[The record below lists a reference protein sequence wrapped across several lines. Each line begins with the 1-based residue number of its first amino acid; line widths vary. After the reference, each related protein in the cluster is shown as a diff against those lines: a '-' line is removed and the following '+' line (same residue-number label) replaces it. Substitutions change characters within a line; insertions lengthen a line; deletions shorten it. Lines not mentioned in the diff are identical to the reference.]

1 MTTERPSGVRARGA
15 VRGSSIVVVAFAAG
29 LIAAS
34 PSSTAPASAPGATA
48 AVADA
53 VPAVGLVAA
62 GGQSVRFNPVGMREP
77 LAAPVPERVL
87 PPVTTTALPGT
98 AAARAIEF
106 ALAQRGLPYVWGGDG
121 PLNGEGGFDCSGLTT
136 AAYAHA
142 GLALPR
148 TAHTQY
154 YAGPHVPADAE
165 LMPGDLVF
173 YGVPERVHHVGLY
186 LGGGQMVNAP
196 RRGKPVQVAYV
207 RYAGDDYLGATRP
220 AAGVDATGAG
230 LVATP
235 DLPVAV
241 PPVPS
246 PAVPPAPED
255 FLAPPVPPTALA
267 VPVPTPA
274 PAPAPEVY
282 GPPAPLTPAPDA
294 PVPGSTTPGPVAPG
308 PTLPGTTP
316 PGTPGSVPGSTTPG
330 PTTPGSTTPGSTTPG
345 STTPGSTAPG
355 STTPGSARP
364 GGSTPGGGTA
374 PGAPTS
380 GPTAPVPGSTTPG
393 STAPRSAAP
402 AVPPA
407 TTPPSTAP
415 PATTS
420 PATSSPATTTPATTA
435 PSPVITPVAA
445 PAAGSVA
452 RPAGVG
458 LPGGAITLSR
468 AEQDANGLPAAPAS
482 ASAGGLRWSPA
493 DGPRPARAVVSLH
506 PGATA
511 PATGATVTLRP
522 ADGTATT
529 LTVRSSTT
537 VDAATAG
544 QRASA
549 RGDTTR
555 LVLVRQDPSTG
566 ETLVII
572 AE

>member
-1 MTTERPSGVRARGA
+1 VGARGA

-34 PSSTAPASAPGATA
+34 PSSTAPASAPGAA
-48 AVADA
+48 AVAA
-53 VPAVGLVAA
+53 ASVPAVGPVAA

-121 PLNGEGGFDCSGLTT
+121 PLNGEDGFDCSGLTT

-148 TAHTQY
+148 TAHTQF

-220 AAGVDATGAG
+220 AAGVDATGSG

-235 DLPVAV
+235 DLPVRV

-255 FLAPPVPPTALA
+255 FLAPPVPPAALA
-267 VPVPTPA
+267 VPA
-274 PAPAPEVY
+274 PAATPPVY
-282 GPPAPLTPAPDA
+282 GPPAPVTPTPDA
-294 PVPGSTTPGPVAPG
+294 LVPGPTTLGPIAPG
-308 PTLPGTTP
+308 PTVPGTTT
-316 PGTPGSVPGSTTPG
+316 PGATPGSTA
-330 PTTPGSTTPGSTTPG
+330 PGSTTPGSTTPG
-345 STTPGSTAPG
+345 ST
-355 STTPGSARP
+355 
-364 GGSTPGGGTA
+364 
-374 PGAPTS
+374 
-380 GPTAPVPGSTTPG
+380 VPGSTTPG
-393 STAPRSAAP
+393 STTPGGSTPGGSTAPGAPVPGSAAP
-402 AVPPA
+402 APGSTAPVPGATAPGSTAPGPTTPRPAAPAATTPPRTTPPA
-407 TTPPSTAP
+407 TTPPATTP
-415 PATTS
+415 PATT
-420 PATSSPATTTPATTA
+420 APATTA
-435 PSPVITPVAA
+435 PSPVITPVSA
-445 PAAGSVA
+445 PAARAVA
-452 RPAGVG
+452 RPASVG
-458 LPGGAITLSR
+458 LPGGTITLSR

-482 ASAGGLRWSPA
+482 ASTGGLRWSPA

-506 PGATA
+506 PGATVPA
-511 PATGATVTLRP
+511 PGATITLRA

-566 ETLVII
+566 QTLVII

>member
-1 MTTERPSGVRARGA
+1 MTTERPNGVRARGA
-15 VRGSSIVVVAFAAG
+15 VRGSSLVVVAFAAG

-34 PSSTAPASAPGATA
+34 PSSTAPASAPGAA
-48 AVADA
+48 ALAADA
-53 VPAVGLVAA
+53 VAAVGPVAA

-87 PPVTTTALPGT
+87 APVTTTALPGT

-121 PLNGEGGFDCSGLTT
+121 PLNGEDGFDCSGLTT

-148 TAHTQY
+148 TAHTQF

-220 AAGVDATGAG
+220 AAGVDATGTG

-235 DLPVAV
+235 DLPVRV

-246 PAVPPAPED
+246 PAVPPASED
-255 FLAPPVPPTALA
+255 FLAPPVPPAALA
-267 VPVPTPA
+267 VPA
-274 PAPAPEVY
+274 PAATPPVY
-282 GPPAPLTPAPDA
+282 GPPAPITPTPDA
-294 PVPGSTTPGPVAPG
+294 PVPGPTTLGPIAPG

-316 PGTPGSVPGSTTPG
+316 GSTTPG
-330 PTTPGSTTPGSTTPG
+330 STAPGSTAPGSTAPGSTTPGSTTPGSTTPG
-345 STTPGSTAPG
+345 STTPGSTTAG
-355 STTPGSARP
+355 STTPGGSAP
-364 GGSTPGGGTA
+364 GGSTA
-374 PGAPTS
+374 PGAP
-380 GPTAPVPGSTTPG
+380 APG
-393 STAPRSAAP
+393 STAPAPGSTAP
-402 AVPPA
+402 APGFTAPGSTAPQPAAPPA
-407 TTPPSTAP
+407 TTPPRTTPPRTTPPTTTP
-415 PATTS
+415 PATT
-420 PATSSPATTTPATTA
+420 APATTA
-435 PSPVITPVAA
+435 PSPVITPVATA
-445 PAAGSVA
+445 RTVA
-452 RPAGVG
+452 RPASVG

-482 ASAGGLRWSPA
+482 ASTGGLRWSPA
-493 DGPRPARAVVSLH
+493 DGPRPARAAVSLH
-506 PGATA
+506 PGAPA
-511 PATGATVTLRP
+511 PATGATVTLRA

-549 RGDTTR
+549 RGDSTR

-566 ETLVII
+566 RTLVII

>member
-1 MTTERPSGVRARGA
+1 MTTERPNGVGARGA

-34 PSSTAPASAPGATA
+34 PSSTAPASAPGAA
-48 AVADA
+48 AVAA
-53 VPAVGLVAA
+53 ASVPAVGPVAA

-121 PLNGEGGFDCSGLTT
+121 PLNGEDGFDCSGLTT

-148 TAHTQY
+148 TAHTQF

-220 AAGVDATGAG
+220 AAGVDATGSG

-235 DLPVAV
+235 DLPVRV

-255 FLAPPVPPTALA
+255 FLAPPVPPAALA
-267 VPVPTPA
+267 VPA
-274 PAPAPEVY
+274 PAATPPVY
-282 GPPAPLTPAPDA
+282 GPPAPVTPTPDA
-294 PVPGSTTPGPVAPG
+294 LVPGPTTLGPIAPG
-308 PTLPGTTP
+308 PTVPGTTT
-316 PGTPGSVPGSTTPG
+316 PGATPGSTA
-330 PTTPGSTTPGSTTPG
+330 PGSTTPGSTTPG
-345 STTPGSTAPG
+345 ST
-355 STTPGSARP
+355 
-364 GGSTPGGGTA
+364 
-374 PGAPTS
+374 
-380 GPTAPVPGSTTPG
+380 VPGSTTPG
-393 STAPRSAAP
+393 STTPGGSTPGGSTAPGAPVPGSAAP
-402 AVPPA
+402 APGSTAPVPGATAPGSTAPGPTTPRPAAPAATTPPRTTPPA
-407 TTPPSTAP
+407 TTPPATTP
-415 PATTS
+415 PATT
-420 PATSSPATTTPATTA
+420 APATTA
-435 PSPVITPVAA
+435 PSPVITPVSA
-445 PAAGSVA
+445 PAARAVA
-452 RPAGVG
+452 RPASVG
-458 LPGGAITLSR
+458 LPGGTITLSR

-482 ASAGGLRWSPA
+482 ASTGGLRWSPA

-506 PGATA
+506 PGATVPA
-511 PATGATVTLRP
+511 PGATITLRA

-566 ETLVII
+566 QTLVII

>member
-1 MTTERPSGVRARGA
+1 VGARGA

-34 PSSTAPASAPGATA
+34 PSSTAPASAPGAA
-48 AVADA
+48 AVAA
-53 VPAVGLVAA
+53 ASVPAVGPVAA

-121 PLNGEGGFDCSGLTT
+121 PLNGEDGFDCSGLTT

-148 TAHTQY
+148 TAHTQF

-220 AAGVDATGAG
+220 AAGVDATGSG

-235 DLPVAV
+235 DLPVRV

-255 FLAPPVPPTALA
+255 FLAPPVPPAALA
-267 VPVPTPA
+267 VPA
-274 PAPAPEVY
+274 PAATPPVY
-282 GPPAPLTPAPDA
+282 GPPAPVTPTPDA
-294 PVPGSTTPGPVAPG
+294 LVPGPTTLGPIAPG
-308 PTLPGTTP
+308 PTVPGTTT
-316 PGTPGSVPGSTTPG
+316 PGATPGSTA
-330 PTTPGSTTPGSTTPG
+330 PGSTTPGSTTPG
-345 STTPGSTAPG
+345 ST
-355 STTPGSARP
+355 
-364 GGSTPGGGTA
+364 
-374 PGAPTS
+374 
-380 GPTAPVPGSTTPG
+380 VPGSTTPG
-393 STAPRSAAP
+393 STTPGGSTPGGSTAPGAPVPGSAAP
-402 AVPPA
+402 APGSTAPVPGATAPGSTAPRPTTPRPAAPAATTPPRTTPPA
-407 TTPPSTAP
+407 TTPPATTP
-415 PATTS
+415 PATT
-420 PATSSPATTTPATTA
+420 APATTA
-435 PSPVITPVAA
+435 PSPVITPVSA
-445 PAAGSVA
+445 PAARAVA
-452 RPAGVG
+452 RPASVG
-458 LPGGAITLSR
+458 LPGGTITLSR

-482 ASAGGLRWSPA
+482 ASTGGLRWSPA

-506 PGATA
+506 PGAPA
-511 PATGATVTLRP
+511 PTTGATVTLRA

-566 ETLVII
+566 QTLVII